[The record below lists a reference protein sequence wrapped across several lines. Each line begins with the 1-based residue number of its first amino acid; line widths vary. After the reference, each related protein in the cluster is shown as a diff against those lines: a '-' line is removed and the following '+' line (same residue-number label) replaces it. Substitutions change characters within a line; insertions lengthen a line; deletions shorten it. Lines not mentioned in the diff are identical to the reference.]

1 MDQRS
6 TLAPQWGRPVAVRLA
21 LAPRWGRPITVLIA
35 VAALLLAELVAAPA
49 RAQSILRD
57 AETEALLRDI
67 AAPLVAAAELDP
79 RSIHIYLVGDSSI
92 NAFVAG
98 GQNVF
103 FHSGL
108 LVAAE
113 DVNQVQGVM
122 AHELGHIAGGH
133 AVRWGEG
140 AGPASTIS
148 ILSLILGAAAM
159 AMGAG
164 DVGMAAIMAGQ
175 QAAQARI
182 LSFNREQESR
192 ADQAAALYLNRAGI
206 TGRGMIRFFEQLQ
219 GEEYRLA
226 IPQTNSYNRTHPL
239 SGERIRALDNVLR
252 ESPSWDA
259 PVDPEL
265 QARYARVRGKL
276 VGFLYPLET
285 VLAAYP
291 ESDGSPAARFARAYG
306 YHRAAFPEKAL
317 AEIEAVVA
325 RTPDD
330 PYARELQGQILLESG
345 RVAEALGPLRRAV
358 ELSRGEP
365 LIAGMLGHA
374 LLQAS
379 NDGADEARL
388 AEAEAVLRNVV
399 QRDSRNPFAW
409 LQLGTIYELKGDQ
422 PRAALA
428 SAERISLTGG
438 DPRLAARAA
447 RTAMAGLPRGTPDF
461 LRAEDIALASQGEIE
476 RLRLRD
482 RSQQEPQPR

>member
-1 MDQRS
+1 MQRPPPI
-6 TLAPQWGRPVAVRLA
+6 ARPAGR
-21 LAPRWGRPITVLIA
+21 
-35 VAALLLAELVAAPA
+35 ALLAVVALLCLVVAQLLAAPA

-79 RSIHIYLVGDSSI
+79 RSVHIYLVGDSSI

-164 DVGMAAIMAGQ
+164 DAGMAAIMAGQ

-192 ADQAAALYLNRAGI
+192 ADQAGAAYLNRAGI
-206 TGRGMIRFFEQLQ
+206 TGRGMISFFEQLQ

-252 ESPSWDA
+252 ESPAWNT
-259 PVDPEL
+259 PVDPLL

-276 VGFLYPLET
+276 IGFLYPLET
-285 VLAAYP
+285 VLKAYP
-291 ESDGSPAARFARAYG
+291 ETDRSEAARFARAYG

-317 AEIEAVVA
+317 AEVEAVVRNNPA
-325 RTPDD
+325 D
-330 PYARELQGQILLESG
+330 PYSRELAGQILLESG
-345 RVAEALGPLRRAV
+345 RVAEALAPLRQAV
-358 ELSRGEP
+358 ELSKGEP

-379 NDGADEARL
+379 NDGADEAAL
-388 AEAEAVLRNVV
+388 AEAERVLRGVV

-428 SAERISLTGG
+428 SAERISLSGG

-447 RTAMAGLPRGTPDF
+447 RTAMAGLPRGSPDF

-476 RLRLRD
+476 RLRLKERG
-482 RSQQEPQPR
+482 REQERR

>member
-1 MDQRS
+1 MPRM
-6 TLAPQWGRPVAVRLA
+6 P
-21 LAPRWGRPITVLIA
+21 APRLRLGNGIFGLL
-35 VAALLLAELVAAPA
+35 AALLLVLAQLAAAPA

-67 AAPLVAAAELDP
+67 AAPLIAAAELDP
-79 RSIHIYLVGDSSI
+79 RSVQILLVGDSSI

-108 LVAAE
+108 LVAAK

-148 ILSLILGAAAM
+148 LLSLLLGAAAM
-159 AMGAG
+159 AAGAG
-164 DVGMAAIMAGQ
+164 DAGLAAIMAGQ
-175 QAAQARI
+175 QAAQAKI

-192 ADQAAALYLNRAGI
+192 ADQAGAAYLNRAGI
-206 TGRGMIRFFEQLQ
+206 TGRGMISFFEQLQ

-252 ESPSWDA
+252 ASPSWNA
-259 PVDPEL
+259 PVDAEL
-265 QARYARVRGKL
+265 QRRYDRVRGKL
-276 VGFLYPLET
+276 IGFLYPLET
-285 VLAAYP
+285 VLEAYP
-291 ESDGSPAARFARAYG
+291 ETDTSEAARFARAYAF
-306 YHRAAFPEKAL
+306 HKAAFPEKAL
-317 AEIEAVVA
+317 AEVKAVVA
-325 RTPDD
+325 RRPDD
-330 PYARELQGQILLESG
+330 PYARELEGQILLESG
-345 RVAEALGPLRRAV
+345 RVEEAIAPLRRAV

-379 NDGADEARL
+379 NDGADAAKL
-388 AEAEAVLRNVV
+388 AEAEQVLRAVV
-399 QRDSRNPFAW
+399 QRDGRNPFAW
-409 LQLGTIYELKGDQ
+409 RQLGTIYELKGDA

-428 SAERISLTGG
+428 SAERISLSGG
-438 DPRLAARAA
+438 DPRVARQAA

-461 LRAEDIALASQGEIE
+461 LRAEDIALASQAEIE

-482 RSQQEPQPR
+482 RDRQEPQRR

>member
-1 MDQRS
+1 MDRPPIP
-6 TLAPQWGRPVAVRLA
+6 APATGRAATALLA
-21 LAPRWGRPITVLIA
+21 LLV
-35 VAALLLAELVAAPA
+35 LLLAQLVAAPA
-49 RAQSILRD
+49 RAQNILRD

-79 RSIHIYLVGDSSI
+79 RSIQIFLVGDSSI

-113 DVNQVQGVM
+113 DVNEVQGVM

-192 ADQAAALYLNRAGI
+192 ADQAGAAYLNRAGI
-206 TGRGMIRFFEQLQ
+206 TGRGMISFFEQLQ

-239 SGERIRALDNVLR
+239 SGERIRALDNVLKA
-252 ESPSWDA
+252 SPAWSR
-259 PVDPEL
+259 PVDPAL
-265 QARYARVRGKL
+265 QARYARVRAKL
-276 VGFLYPLET
+276 IGFLYPLET
-285 VLAAYP
+285 VLKAYP
-291 ESDGSPAARFARAYG
+291 ETDTSEAARFARAYG
-306 YHRAAFPEKAL
+306 YHRAAFPQKAL
-317 AEIEAVVA
+317 AEVEAVVRNNPA
-325 RTPDD
+325 D
-330 PYARELQGQILLESG
+330 PYSRELEGQILLESG
-345 RVAEALGPLRRAV
+345 RVAEALVPLRQAV
-358 ELSRGEP
+358 ELSKGEP

-379 NDGADEARL
+379 DDGADEARL
-388 AEAEAVLRNVV
+388 AEAERVLRGVV

-409 LQLGTIYELKGDQ
+409 LQLGIIYELKGDK

-428 SAERISLTGG
+428 SAERISLSGG

-447 RTAMAGLPRGTPDF
+447 RTAMAGLPRGSPDF

-476 RLRLRD
+476 RLRLKD
-482 RSQQEPQPR
+482 RGQQQERR

>member
-1 MDQRS
+1 MDSRLIIS
-6 TLAPQWGRPVAVRLA
+6 LPWSRTVA
-21 LAPRWGRPITVLIA
+21 T
-35 VAALLLAELVAAPA
+35 LVAILCLVMAQLVAGPA

-79 RSIHIYLVGDSSI
+79 RSVHVYLVGDSSI

-108 LVAAE
+108 LVAAD
-113 DVNQVQGVM
+113 DVNEVQGVM
-122 AHELGHIAGGH
+122 AHELGHISGGH
-133 AVRWGEG
+133 AIRWGEG

-159 AMGAG
+159 AAGAG
-164 DVGMAAIMAGQ
+164 DAGMAAIMAGQ

-192 ADQAAALYLNRAGI
+192 ADQAGAAFLNRAGI
-206 TGRGMIRFFEQLQ
+206 TGRGMIRFFEKLM

-252 ESPSWDA
+252 TSPAWDR
-259 PVDPEL
+259 PVDPGL

-276 VGFLYPLET
+276 IGFLYPLET
-285 VLAAYP
+285 VLKAYP
-291 ESDGSPAARFARAYG
+291 PGDTSDAARFARAYG

-317 AEIEAVVA
+317 AEIDAVA
-325 RTPDD
+325 ERNPTD
-330 PYARELQGQILLESG
+330 PYSRELEGQILLESG
-345 RVAEALGPLRRAV
+345 RVAEAIGPLRQAV
-358 ELSRGEP
+358 ELSNGEP

-374 LLQAS
+374 LVQAS
-379 NDGADEARL
+379 NDGADAAIL
-388 AEAEAVLRNVV
+388 AEAEQVLRGVV

-409 LQLGTIYELKGDQ
+409 LQLGTIYELKGDT

-428 SAERISLTGG
+428 SAERISLSGG

-476 RLRLRD
+476 RLRLKD
-482 RSQQEPQPR
+482 RSSQQQDQRR